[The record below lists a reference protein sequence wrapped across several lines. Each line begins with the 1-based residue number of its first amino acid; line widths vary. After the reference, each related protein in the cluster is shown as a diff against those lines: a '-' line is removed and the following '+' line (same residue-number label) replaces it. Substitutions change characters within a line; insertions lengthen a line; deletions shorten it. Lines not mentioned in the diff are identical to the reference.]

1 MKKMKENFLNKN
13 IYLVGLDEE
22 LLYLAKSC
30 HLSFDGIIDN
40 RATGKW
46 NNINI
51 FSETKSVIADL
62 GVLRI
67 VLGLDDPFKKEKLD
81 KWYSKNNIEIVS
93 LMQNDLDVSCKYGPG
108 LISQIHSFISI
119 NCSIGRCVKINV
131 GATVMHDVIIGDYVT
146 VAPRAVILGR
156 VKIGKNVFIGA
167 NATILPDVEIG
178 DNSIIGAGAVVTKN
192 IPGGV
197 TARGVPAVYNKK

>member
-1 MKKMKENFLNKN
+1 MAKIFAN
-13 IYLVGLDEE
+13 ISPKSLCVFFDQWMGSLSEE
-22 LLYLAKSC
+22 TIN
-30 HLSFDGIIDN
+30 SF
-40 RATGKW
+40 
-46 NNINI
+46 
-51 FSETKSVIADL
+51 V
-62 GVLRI
+62 
-67 VLGLDDPFKKEKLD
+67 
-81 KWYSKNNIEIVS
+81 
-93 LMQNDLDVSCKYGPG
+93 
-108 LISQIHSFISI
+108 SI

-156 VKIGKNVFIGA
+156 AKIGKNVFIGA

>member
-1 MKKMKENFLNKN
+1 MRELLNN
-13 IYLVGLDEE
+13 STYLIGLDEE
-22 LLYLAKSC
+22 LLHLAQSC
-30 HLSFDGIIDN
+30 HVSFDGIIDN
-40 RATGKW
+40 KETGKW
-46 NNINI
+46 NHLNIY
-51 FSETKSVIADL
+51 SETKSTITDL

-93 LMQNDLDVSCKYGPG
+93 LIQNELDVSCKYEPG
-108 LISQIHSFISI
+108 LITQMHSFLSI

-131 GATVMHDVIIGDYVT
+131 GATVMHDVTIGDYVT

-156 VKIGKNVFIGA
+156 AKIGKNVFIGA

-192 IPGGV
+192 IPNGV
-197 TARGVPAVYNKK
+197 IAKGVPAIYNKK

>member
-1 MKKMKENFLNKN
+1 MKKLKEKFLNKN
-13 IYLVGLDEE
+13 MYLVGLDEE
-22 LLYLAKSC
+22 LLFLAKSC

-40 RATGKW
+40 KETGQW

-51 FSETKSVIADL
+51 YSETKSIIKDL
-62 GVLRI
+62 GVSRI
-67 VLGLDDPFKKEKLD
+67 VLGLDDPLKKEKLD
-81 KWYSKNNIEIVS
+81 KWYSKNNIEVVS
-93 LMQNDLDVSCKYGPG
+93 LMQNELDVSCKYGPG
-108 LISQIHSFISI
+108 LIIQIHSFVSI

-167 NATILPDVEIG
+167 NATILPDIEIG
-178 DNSIIGAGAVVTKN
+178 DNSIIGAGAVVTRN
-192 IPGGV
+192 IPGEV
-197 TARGVPAVYNKK
+197 TARGVPAVYYKK